1 MKTLKI
7 EFRKILPLKVSF
19 MLIDSIVE
27 LNMEKTCFKIKLKT
41 LTIQKSNSPTET
53 SASESIGMMRYWR
66 VLVDSLTWPGMSLS
80 LVKMHILFPDSKV
93 EVLLPEPLLT
103 FRLLLLT
110 NCLHILFLKSSY
122 VPGYILDFTMIQNKK
137 E

>member
-41 LTIQKSNSPTET
+41 PTIQKSNSPTDT
-53 SASESIGMMRYWR
+53 SAIESIGMMRYWR

-80 LVKMHILFPDSKV
+80 LVKMHILIPDSK
-93 EVLLPEPLLT
+93 VLLPEPLLT